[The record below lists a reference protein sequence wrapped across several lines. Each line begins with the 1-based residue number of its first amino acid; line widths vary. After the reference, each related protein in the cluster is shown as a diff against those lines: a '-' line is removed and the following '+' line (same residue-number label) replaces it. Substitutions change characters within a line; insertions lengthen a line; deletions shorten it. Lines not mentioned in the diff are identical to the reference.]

1 MGTRVAVYGAGGHG
15 HDIAATLDDFA
26 GFIDDNPDLSELP
39 ALGDYELLLGMNDP
53 QVRYGKWRM
62 TLGFRWHND
71 GVWVHPAA
79 NLGPSVKLGQ
89 HTHVNAGA
97 FLTRCAVGEFCTIAP
112 NATVLGDVTLGDRV
126 FVGANATIR
135 NLVSVCSNVVIGAGA
150 VVTKD
155 ITEPGTYVGV
165 PAVNTLPPCYRNNGP
180 GDQDRWQWV
189 TTEPMIGN
197 RRR

>member
-1 MGTRVAVYGAGGHG
+1 MRQ
-15 HDIAATLDDFA
+15 IALDD
-26 GFIDDNPDLSELP
+26 
-39 ALGDYELLLGMNDP
+39 
-53 QVRYGKWRM
+53 
-62 TLGFRWHND
+62 
-71 GVWVHPAA
+71 GVDVEH
-79 NLGPSVKLGQ
+79 
-89 HTHVNAGA
+89 
-97 FLTRCAVGEFCTIAP
+97 
-112 NATVLGDVTLGDRV
+112 LGDVTLGDRV

-165 PAVNTLPPCYRNNGP
+165 PAANTLPPCYRNNGP